1 MQVLFEAL
9 LNTNGLELAAVILA
23 ISYLLLAIRQNI
35 LCWAAALLSSG
46 LYCFIFFSVELYFES
61 VLQVFYVAM
70 AVYGWISWRGDSY
83 KEGKGLEVSSLSLQ
97 TNLILIF
104 TIVLLT
110 IISASVL
117 NKDSTLD
124 YLDAFTTWGAIIATF
139 MVTKKILENWIYWL
153 IIDSVAIFLYFE
165 KELYLT
171 AALFAAYILIALMG
185 YIAWYHDY
193 KLKGANESKFF

>member
-1 MQVLFEAL
+1 
-9 LNTNGLELAAVILA
+9 
-23 ISYLLLAIRQNI
+23 
-35 LCWAAALLSSG
+35 
-46 LYCFIFFSVELYFES
+46 
-61 VLQVFYVAM
+61 M

-83 KEGKGLEVSSLSLQ
+83 EEGKGLEVSSLSLQ

-117 NKDSTLD
+117 SKDSTLD

-153 IIDSVAIFLYFE
+153 IIDSVAIFLYLE

>member
-1 MQVLFEAL
+1 MQVLIEAL
-9 LNTNGLELAAVILA
+9 LNTSGLELAAVILA

-35 LCWAAALLSSG
+35 LCWAAAFLSSG

-61 VLQVFYVAM
+61 VLQVFYLAM

-83 KEGKGLEVSSLSLQ
+83 AKGKGLEVSSLSLQ

-110 IISASVL
+110 IMSASVL
-117 NKDSTLD
+117 NQDSTLD

-153 IIDSVAIFLYFE
+153 IIDSVAIFLYLE

-171 AALFAAYILIALMG
+171 AALFAAYIMIALMG